1 VSGAAEKIEALN
13 YRFVA
18 GVSPL
23 LTKIFLAENRMA
35 PNIGYLITELWLAA
49 THAPRNHSY

>member
-1 VSGAAEKIEALN
+1 VPGAAEKIEALT

-23 LTKIFLAENRMA
+23 LTRIFLAEDRMA
-35 PNIGYLITELWLAA
+35 ANIGYLTMELWLAA